1 MIGRDKYW
9 ENYYKRLNV
18 KLDAWDRE
26 KEYRVI
32 VNGDFI
38 DYREKEKRKLK
49 YDFNDLEGIIFGIK
63 TDELTK

>member
-1 MIGRDKYW
+1 
-9 ENYYKRLNV
+9 V

-49 YDFNDLEGIIFGIK
+49 YDFNDLEGIIFWN
-63 TDELTK
+63 